1 MKIVTAEQMRSIDRK
16 AITEYGIPGIV
27 LMENAGIR
35 TVELI
40 EELLQSPSDKQVII
54 LSGPGN
60 NGGDGFVIARH
71 LINSGVEVILFFRG
85 TPDQLTDDARINYEI
100 LVKMEA
106 TIAPLQTEE
115 DLNQFTLALLTGD
128 LFVDALYGAGFKGSL
143 NAFET
148 QIASVVNWCKLPVV
162 AVDIPSGVEADS
174 GKVNREAIRADYTV
188 TFGLPKMGLIMEPGR
203 YYTGTLSVADIS
215 LPPAL
220 LKDSKLKVNLIT
232 DMLIKPF
239 LKPRIDESHKGTYG
253 HVLVI
258 GGSVGLTGAVIMT
271 SYAALRTGA
280 GLVTAALPESLQ
292 PLVETALVEV
302 MTLPLAE
309 NSQGAIALEAL
320 PAIENLLGISSVCVI
335 GPGMSRYNEAQAVIR
350 FVLER
355 AGIPIVI
362 DADGLNALQGDI
374 GVLKDRQ
381 VPVILTPHPGEMA
394 RMTGKHIEEIQ
405 ANRVSIAIEFAQE
418 WGVTLVLK
426 GNKTVIALPN
436 GEAYINITGNA
447 GMATAGS
454 GDVLG
459 GIISGLIAQ
468 GLNPPQAAI
477 TGVYLHGVTGD
488 QVEMVKGQRGLIA
501 GDLIQTLP
509 EVLSLYD
516 RN

>member
-174 GKVNREAIRADYTV
+174 GKVNGEAIRADYTV

-203 YYTGTLSVADIS
+203 YYTGT
-215 LPPAL
+215 
-220 LKDSKLKVNLIT
+220 
-232 DMLIKPF
+232 
-239 LKPRIDESHKGTYG
+239 
-253 HVLVI
+253 
-258 GGSVGLTGAVIMT
+258 
-271 SYAALRTGA
+271 
-280 GLVTAALPESLQ
+280 
-292 PLVETALVEV
+292 
-302 MTLPLAE
+302 
-309 NSQGAIALEAL
+309 
-320 PAIENLLGISSVCVI
+320 
-335 GPGMSRYNEAQAVIR
+335 
-350 FVLER
+350 
-355 AGIPIVI
+355 
-362 DADGLNALQGDI
+362 
-374 GVLKDRQ
+374 
-381 VPVILTPHPGEMA
+381 
-394 RMTGKHIEEIQ
+394 
-405 ANRVSIAIEFAQE
+405 
-418 WGVTLVLK
+418 
-426 GNKTVIALPN
+426 
-436 GEAYINITGNA
+436 
-447 GMATAGS
+447 
-454 GDVLG
+454 
-459 GIISGLIAQ
+459 
-468 GLNPPQAAI
+468 
-477 TGVYLHGVTGD
+477 
-488 QVEMVKGQRGLIA
+488 
-501 GDLIQTLP
+501 
-509 EVLSLYD
+509 
-516 RN
+516 